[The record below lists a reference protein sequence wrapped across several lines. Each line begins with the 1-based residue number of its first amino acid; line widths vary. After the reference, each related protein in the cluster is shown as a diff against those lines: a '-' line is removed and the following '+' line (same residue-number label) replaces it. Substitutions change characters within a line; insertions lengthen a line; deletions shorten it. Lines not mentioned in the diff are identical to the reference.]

1 VIAVGVGSLVLAVV
15 ATLNI
20 YGLRSFAA
28 IGNYADLD
36 NRSRNALDLMSR
48 EIRKASAVTS
58 FTNTGNLRSLTITN
72 ATDGTQV
79 SYTWDASNGYLTS
92 KRPGQ
97 PETTLLTGCDRWDFK
112 LYQRTPHQNTTNI
125 FYPATNAAGVY
136 VPSLCKLIT
145 MTWKCSRPV
154 LGQKINTESV
164 QTAQVVLRN
173 KQ

>member
-1 VIAVGVGSLVLAVV
+1 VGVGSLVLAVV

-48 EIRKASAVTS
+48 EIREASAVMS

-72 ATDGTQV
+72 ATDGTQM
-79 SYTWDASNGYLTS
+79 SYGWDASTRYLTS
-92 KRPGQ
+92 QQRGQ
-97 PETTLLTGCDRWDFK
+97 PEKILLSGCDRWDFK
-112 LYQRTPHQNTTNI
+112 LYQRTPRQNTTNI
-125 FYPATNAAGVY
+125 FYPATNGAGVY
-136 VPSLCKLIT
+136 VPGLCKLIS
-145 MTWKCSRPV
+145 MTWKCSRQV
-154 LGQKINTESV
+154 LGQKINSESV